1 MKIKGL
7 GLQPISW
14 TEKGMPQTDAIV
26 IRALAG
32 KDPQK
37 EKFGLAYE

>member
-1 MKIKGL
+1 MKIMGL

-14 TEKGMPQTDAIV
+14 TEKGMPQADAIV

-32 KDPQK
+32 KDP
-37 EKFGLAYE
+37 

>member
-7 GLQPISW
+7 GLEPISW
-14 TEKGMPQTDAIV
+14 TEKGLPQTDSIV

-32 KDPQK
+32 KNP
-37 EKFGLAYE
+37 